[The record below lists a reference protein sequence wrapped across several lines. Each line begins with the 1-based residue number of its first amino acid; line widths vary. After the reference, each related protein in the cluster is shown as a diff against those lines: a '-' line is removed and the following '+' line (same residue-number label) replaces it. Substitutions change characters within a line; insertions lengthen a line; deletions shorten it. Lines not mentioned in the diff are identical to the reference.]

1 MEAKAGNQPALS
13 VRTIVV
19 AGVLAAIALVLGFTQ
34 TGFVPVPNP
43 SGRATILHVPVI
55 IGAVLEG
62 PVVGGLIGL
71 IFGITSFLTTSSVA
85 LKNPIVSILPRILIG
100 ITTYYSYA
108 ALKRWNEYVALAI
121 SALVGTAT
129 NTIFVLGLAGL
140 FGTIAW
146 AAMPAIILTQSIWEA
161 IAAMVL
167 TVAIVGAWKGI
178 ESGRGGGSR
187 KV

>member
-1 MEAKAGNQPALS
+1 MESTAQPAIS
-13 VRTIVV
+13 VRKIVI
-19 AGVLAAIALVLGFTQ
+19 AGVLAAIALVLGLTQ

-43 SGRATILHVPVI
+43 TGRATIMHVPVI

-62 PVVGGLIGL
+62 PVVGMLIGL

-100 ITTYYSYA
+100 LTTFYTYV
-108 ALKRWNEYVALAI
+108 ALKRWNEYVALGV
-121 SALVGTAT
+121 SAFVGTAT

-146 AAMPAIILTQSIWEA
+146 AAMPAIVLTQSIWEA
-161 IAAMVL
+161 IAAIIITIAV
-167 TVAIVGAWKGI
+167 VAAWKGI